1 MPRVKRTP
9 VATTDDWQ
17 QRDLLV
23 RSPEQ
28 RVYALIRPIVLF
40 GFPPAARARGAVRTR
55 AWRIA
60 QLVRQPRR
68 HDAAFRDGAIG
79 CGDA

>member
-1 MPRVKRTP
+1 MPRVTRTP
-9 VATTDDWQ
+9 VATTGDWQ
-17 QRDLLV
+17 QRELLV

-28 RVYALIRPIVLF
+28 RVYALIRPIVIF
-40 GFPPAARARGAVRTR
+40 GCPPTARARETGAPQRTPY
-55 AWRIA
+55 
-60 QLVRQPRR
+60 RQPRR